1 MEALRDSGMLDTAE
15 ERAFDAITRTTKK
28 LFGVPFCLITLV
40 DATRQWFKSCD
51 GLDFRETPRDAAFC
65 AHAILPS
72 APDVLVVRDARA
84 DERFAGNPLVTGEPF
99 VRYASRHPA
108 RATWGARN
116 PPSARS
122 AADP

>member
-40 DATRQWFKSCD
+40 DETRQWFKSCN
-51 GLDFRETPRDAAFC
+51 GLDFCETSRDAAFC

-72 APDVLVVRDARA
+72 APDVLVVRDART
-84 DERFAGNPLVTGEPF
+84 DGRFAGNPLVTGEPF
-99 VRYASRHPA
+99 IRCALRPHA
-108 RATWGARN
+108 RAALAPAPRL
-116 PPSARS
+116 
-122 AADP
+122 

>member
-1 MEALRDSGMLDTAE
+1 MN
-15 ERAFDAITRTTKK
+15 
-28 LFGVPFCLITLV
+28 
-40 DATRQWFKSCD
+40 RQWFKSCD

-99 VRYASRHPA
+99 VRYASRHPDGSPCGHA
-108 RATWGARN
+108 QPATGA
-116 PPSARS
+116 
-122 AADP
+122 